1 MEIELREASRQFMR
15 RGEKFFAIENIDLQI
30 KQGEFLFL
38 TGSSGSGKTTLLH
51 IICGLLYPTSGKV
64 FLDGNQWEN
73 MTDKQASVFRN
84 RQIGF
89 IPQEESLLSN
99 LTVFE
104 NICLPYS
111 FSKETKVDSEKIAR
125 IAERLEIRQFFNAYP
140 KELSGGEKRRVM
152 IARAVILSPKI
163 ILADEP
169 TANLDEENAKEVME
183 ILKEINRKGATVLV
197 STHEKEIIFGNN
209 GYEMKHGRLVTVQNR
224 SKRLLLGP

>member
-1 MEIELREASRQFMR
+1 MDIELREASREFVR
-15 RGEKFFAIENIDLQI
+15 RGEKFFAIENVDLQI

-51 IICGLLYPTSGKV
+51 MICGLLYPTSGKV
-64 FLDGNQWEN
+64 FLNQNQWED
-73 MTDKQASVFRN
+73 MTDKEASLFRN

-104 NICLPYS
+104 NICLPYT
-111 FSKETKVDSEKIAR
+111 FSQETEVDIEKIEQ
-125 IAERLEIRQFFNAYP
+125 IAERLKIRQLFHAYP

-152 IARAVILSPKI
+152 IARAVVLSPKI

-183 ILKEINRKGATVLV
+183 ILKEINREGATVLV
-197 STHEKEIIFGNN
+197 STHEKEIIFGSN
-209 GYEMKHGRLVTVQNR
+209 GYEMKQGSLKKWR
-224 SKRLLLGP
+224 

>member
-111 FSKETKVDSEKIAR
+111 FSKETKVDS
-125 IAERLEIRQFFNAYP
+125 
-140 KELSGGEKRRVM
+140 
-152 IARAVILSPKI
+152 
-163 ILADEP
+163 
-169 TANLDEENAKEVME
+169 
-183 ILKEINRKGATVLV
+183 
-197 STHEKEIIFGNN
+197 
-209 GYEMKHGRLVTVQNR
+209 
-224 SKRLLLGP
+224 

>member
-1 MEIELREASRQFMR
+1 MDIEMREVSRQFMR
-15 RGEKFFAIENIDLQI
+15 RGEKLFAIENIDLQI

-64 FLDGNQWEN
+64 FLDGNRWEN

-84 RQIGF
+84 RHIGF
-89 IPQEESLLSN
+89 ISQEESLLSN

-111 FSKETKVDSEKIAR
+111 FSKGTKVDLEKIFR
-125 IAERLEIRQFFNAYP
+125 IAERLKIRQFFNAYP

-152 IARAVILSPKI
+152 IARAVILSPEI

-169 TANLDEENAKEVME
+169 TTNLDEENAKEVME

-209 GYEMKHGRLVTVQNR
+209 GYEMKYGSLKKWR
-224 SKRLLLGP
+224 

>member
-1 MEIELREASRQFMR
+1 
-15 RGEKFFAIENIDLQI
+15 
-30 KQGEFLFL
+30 
-38 TGSSGSGKTTLLH
+38 
-51 IICGLLYPTSGKV
+51 
-64 FLDGNQWEN
+64 
-73 MTDKQASVFRN
+73 
-84 RQIGF
+84 
-89 IPQEESLLSN
+89 
-99 LTVFE
+99 
-104 NICLPYS
+104 
-111 FSKETKVDSEKIAR
+111 
-125 IAERLEIRQFFNAYP
+125 
-140 KELSGGEKRRVM
+140 M

>member
-1 MEIELREASRQFMR
+1 MDIELREASRQFMR
-15 RGEKFFAIENIDLQI
+15 RGENFFAIENIDLQI

-64 FLDGNQWEN
+64 FLDGNQWED
-73 MTDKQASVFRN
+73 MTDKQASIFRN

-104 NICLPYS
+104 NICLPYT
-111 FSKETKVDSEKIAR
+111 FSKETEVDIEKVDQT
-125 IAERLEIRQFFNAYP
+125 AERLKIRQFFNAYP

-163 ILADEP
+163 IIADEP

-183 ILKEINRKGATVLV
+183 ILKEINREGSTVLV
-197 STHEKEIIFGNN
+197 STHEKEIIFGSN
-209 GYEMKHGRLVTVQNR
+209 GYEMKHGSLKKWR
-224 SKRLLLGP
+224 